1 VEKGLMRGWGAC
13 AALWAGLALLGAG
26 EAPAE
31 EPAIDGRQVMERV
44 DGRARGGDQRARATW
59 RLYDKRGRERVR
71 ETRTY
76 WVDHREQDDG
86 LRAKR
91 LIVFDA
97 PPEIRETG
105 FLVWSHSDPE
115 VDDER
120 WVYLPALR
128 KVRRVAGR
136 DRAKSFVG
144 TDFNY
149 DDLADRSVDEDEHA
163 LLDVERSEEG
173 VYYRV
178 ESRPRDEG
186 SPYARR
192 VQLVDGERWVVIRV
206 DYYDRGDQPRKTL
219 DARWQDVDGVFA
231 WERLEMR
238 DAKSGHRTVVEVT
251 EVEHGTG
258 LPADVFTET
267 SLRLGVP

>member
-1 VEKGLMRGWGAC
+1 MRGRRC
-13 AALWAGLALLGAG
+13 AAWLWASLALFGGAAG
-26 EAPAE
+26 SAE
-31 EPAIDGRQVMERV
+31 ESALDGRQVMERV
-44 DGRARGGDQRARATW
+44 DARPRGGDQRARATW
-59 RLYDKRGRERVR
+59 RLFDKKGRERVR

-76 WVDHREQDDG
+76 WRDHREQADG

-97 PPEIRETG
+97 PSEVRETG
-105 FLVWSHSDPE
+105 FLVWSHADPE

-136 DRAKSFVG
+136 DRGKSFVG

-149 DDLADRSVDEDEHA
+149 DDLADRSVDEDEHR
-163 LLDVERSEEG
+163 LLRTQQREG
-173 VYYRV
+173 AFFYVV
-178 ESRPRDEG
+178 ESKPRDSG
-186 SPYARR
+186 SPYERR
-192 VQLVDGERWVVIRV
+192 VQFVDGDRWLVTRV
-206 DYYDRGDQPRKTL
+206 EYYDPGSRLRKTL
-219 DARWQDVDGVFA
+219 DARWQQVDDVWA

-238 DAKSGHRTVVEVT
+238 DEKTGHHTVVEV
-251 EVEHGTG
+251 VDVQHGTA
-258 LPADVFTET
+258 LPDDVFTET

>member
-1 VEKGLMRGWGAC
+1 MRGRRC
-13 AALWAGLALLGAG
+13 AAWLWASLALFGGAAG
-26 EAPAE
+26 SAE
-31 EPAIDGRQVMERV
+31 ESALDGRQVMERV
-44 DGRARGGDQRARATW
+44 DARPRGGDQRARATW
-59 RLYDKRGRERVR
+59 RLFDKKGRERVR

-76 WVDHREQDDG
+76 WRDHREQADG

-97 PPEIRETG
+97 PPEVRETG
-105 FLVWSHSDPE
+105 FLVWSHADPE

-136 DRAKSFVG
+136 DRGKSFVG

-149 DDLADRSVDEDEHA
+149 DDLADRSVDEDEHR
-163 LLDVERSEEG
+163 LLRTQQREG
-173 VYYRV
+173 AFFYVV
-178 ESRPRDEG
+178 ESKPRDSG
-186 SPYARR
+186 SPYERR
-192 VQLVDGERWVVIRV
+192 VQFVDGDRWLVTRV
-206 DYYDRGDQPRKTL
+206 EYYDPGSRLRKTL
-219 DARWQDVDGVFA
+219 DARWQQVDDVWA

-238 DAKSGHRTVVEVT
+238 DEKTGHHTVVEV
-251 EVEHGTG
+251 VDVQHGTG
-258 LPADVFTET
+258 LPDDVFTET